1 MNKARRKSNRRSAF
15 KRLVRESF
23 LLSATRALSSR
34 VVRFFQSGLMS
45 RVLTSVKTTDRF
57 IKKRVTGPLLKKTE
71 LRKNFSMPARNAIA
85 SFCSNNNFFNRVS
98 SARASLLNTP
108 IRSIGIFLFTFGVYA
123 AAMILFKRFVNLPLG
138 EASADDLIFS
148 GLVLIAGALLTLFG
162 DKSNIEVLSSGK
174 ILGSL
179 LGGVLGVNDSA
190 LNKIPEKQSKTGAG
204 VGFLLGSICGALT
217 VFFSSVMIAIAILAF
232 AVVSTII
239 CIPEFGLM
247 LTVAT
252 VAVLPINWVAA
263 FAGVTLASYII
274 KCLRLKRNLRF
285 GTADFIMLL
294 LFLLTPF
301 CGISFQGGTEK
312 GGGYLIFG
320 MALYFAAKNLVC
332 TKKLLLQT
340 FNALCM
346 GSFLGMV
353 VYAIGEIAYMI
364 PHQQINALAEV
375 ISENAMSADMLAV
388 LASVSLPFALSS
400 FSEFG
405 TQRRNWLYVVMAAV
419 CAFLS
424 GSMMFYILLAVSGF
438 AYVALSY
445 KAPVGAAISAGVS
458 LPLIIGYAFAIS
470 HSGVISCF
478 ASLNFDSAFCLP
490 WDFAASSFWGGFA
503 KLNGGVCAVLCIG
516 VVLLSLQRIL
526 ATASLDRS
534 AKITLL
540 GGTVA
545 ASMIIMVVSAVL
557 FNLLADL
564 RIVAI
569 FWFLLGLCGSTYTVL
584 YNTEAE
590 EV

>member
-34 VVRFFQSGLMS
+34 VVRFFQSGLAS
-45 RVLTSVKTTDRF
+45 RALTSVKATDGF
-57 IKKRVTGPLLKKTE
+57 TKKRVTGPLIKKTK

-85 SFCSNNNFFNRVS
+85 SFCANNNFLKRLS
-98 SARASLLNTP
+98 SARTSLLNTP

-162 DKSNIEVLSSGK
+162 DKSNIEVLSNGK
-174 ILGSL
+174 ISGSL
-179 LGGVLGVNDSA
+179 LSGVLGVNDSS
-190 LNKIPEKQSKTGAG
+190 LNRIPEKQSKVGAG

-217 VFFSSVMIAIAILAF
+217 VFFSAVMIATAILAV
-232 AVVSTII
+232 ALVSTII

-247 LTVAT
+247 LTVA
-252 VAVLPINWVAA
+252 AIAILPIEWVAA
-263 FAGVTLASYII
+263 FAGVTLASYVI
-274 KCLRLKRNLRF
+274 KCLRLKRNFRF

-294 LFLLTPF
+294 LFILTPF
-301 CGISFQGGTEK
+301 CGIGFQGGTEK

-320 MALYFAAKNLVC
+320 MALYFAVKNLVC

-340 FNALCM
+340 FNAICV
-346 GSFLGMV
+346 GSFLGMTAYV
-353 VYAIGEIAYMI
+353 IGEIAYMI
-364 PHQQINALAEV
+364 PHPQINALATAV
-375 ISENAMSADMLAV
+375 SEHAMSADMLAV
-388 LASVSLPFALSS
+388 LASVSLPFVVSS

-405 TQRRNWLYVVMAAV
+405 TQRKNWLYLLLTVL

-424 GSMMFYILLAVSGF
+424 GSIMFFVMLALSVFVHVS
-438 AYVALSY
+438 VSY
-445 KAPVGAAISAGVS
+445 KAPVGAAVSAAVS
-458 LPLIIGYAFAIS
+458 LPVIIGYIS
-470 HSGVISCF
+470 SVAHSKAVSCF
-478 ASLNFDSAFCLP
+478 ASLDFDSAFCLS
-490 WDFAASSFWGGFA
+490 WDFTATTFWSGFS
-503 KLNGGVCAVLCIG
+503 KLNGGVCAILCG
-516 VVLLSLQRIL
+516 AVVVFALQRAF
-526 ATASLDRS
+526 ATAVLNRS
-534 AKITLL
+534 EKITLL
-540 GGTVA
+540 GGTIASSALLMVA
-545 ASMIIMVVSAVL
+545 CTVL

-569 FWFLLGLCGSTYTVL
+569 LWFLLGLCGSSYTVL
-584 YNTEAE
+584 YKAETE